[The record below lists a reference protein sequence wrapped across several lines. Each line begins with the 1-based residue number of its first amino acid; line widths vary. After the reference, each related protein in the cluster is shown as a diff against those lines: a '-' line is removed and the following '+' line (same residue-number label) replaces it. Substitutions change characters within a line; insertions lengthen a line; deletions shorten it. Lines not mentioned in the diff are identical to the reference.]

1 MEKWKVLSKT
11 NKMKNETKSAVAEA
25 FEKVLQLH
33 PEIPT
38 QTITEIFSAGVI
50 AKADDDQII
59 LVEAQMAAS
68 EEK

>member
-1 MEKWKVLSKT
+1 
-11 NKMKNETKSAVAEA
+11 MKNETKSAVAEA
-25 FEKVLQLH
+25 FEKVLQLY
-33 PEIPT
+33 PEIST

-59 LVEAQMAAS
+59 VVEAQMAAL

>member
-1 MEKWKVLSKT
+1 
-11 NKMKNETKSAVAEA
+11 MKNETKSAVAEA

-38 QTITEIFSAGVI
+38 QTVRDIFAAAVQ

-59 LVEAQMAAS
+59 LVEAQMAAL